1 MGNSKSETRRLAVD
15 LGLPEGSVHVE
26 MDVPIGEVPMEE
38 LLPALRTTAN
48 ALVAFG
54 AAVSAQGGKP
64 VSCEKGCAWCCR
76 QVVPVAPA
84 EARRIATLLEELPE
98 PRRSV
103 VRGRYAEAWKRIEE
117 AGLMPALEGR
127 GARASGEAVEVGLAV
142 FRLGIPCPFLEEET
156 CSIYEER
163 PIACREYLVTS
174 DPACCAAPTPETVA
188 AVPLPTRVW
197 AAVARE
203 EQGIPDRDP
212 VPLVPLV
219 LAPRWAAA
227 NPGPGARRP
236 GPELLRSVYERFAHD
251 LRRGR
256 EKR

>member
-1 MGNSKSETRRLAVD
+1 MGNAKTETRRLAVE
-15 LGLPEGSVHVE
+15 LGLPEGSVRVE
-26 MDVPIGEVPMEE
+26 MDVPTGEVPMEG
-38 LLPALRTTAN
+38 LLPALRTTAD

-54 AAVSAQGGKP
+54 AALSKRDGRP
-64 VSCEKGCAWCCR
+64 VSCAKGCGACCR
-76 QVVPVAPA
+76 QVVPIAPA
-84 EARRIATLLEELPE
+84 EARRVAALVEEMPE

-103 VRGRYAEAWKRIEE
+103 VKGRFAEAWKRIEE
-117 AGLMPALEGR
+117 AGLLPALEGR
-127 GARASGEAVEVGLAV
+127 GPRAPGGAVEIGLAV
-142 FRLGIPCPFLEEET
+142 FRLGIPCPFLEEES

-174 DPACCAAPTPETVA
+174 DPALCSAPTPKTIA
-188 AVPLPTRVW
+188 PVPLPTRVW

-203 EQGIPDRDP
+203 EQGIPDTDP

-227 NPGPGARRP
+227 NPEPGARRP
-236 GPELLRSVYERFAHD
+236 GPELLRKVYDRFAND